1 MLQRTLLGR
10 QGMDG
15 GIVRSDIVV
24 RSGIVVRSS
33 GIVVR
38 YWPISD
44 RQGMDGRQTGRAE
57 TVTARW
63 TETVI
68 LLKHYFRA
76 VLRPPAIFWHLT
88 SQNKSCDNRLYTV
101 LK

>member
-1 MLQRTLLGR
+1 MLQRTLLSR
-10 QGMDG
+10 QGMGG
-15 GIVRSDIVV
+15 GIVRSD
-24 RSGIVVRSS
+24 
-33 GIVVR
+33 IVVR

-57 TVTARW
+57 TVTSRW

-76 VLRPPAIFWHLT
+76 VLRPSAIFWHLT
-88 SQNKSCDNRLYTV
+88 SQNKSCDNRLHTV
-101 LK
+101 LKESELG

>member
-1 MLQRTLLGR
+1 MVLQRTLLGR
-10 QGMDG
+10 QGMVG
-15 GIVRSDIVV
+15 GIVRSDSV
-24 RSGIVVRSS
+24 
-33 GIVVR
+33 VVR

-44 RQGMDGRQTGRAE
+44 RQGMDGRQTGRVE

-88 SQNKSCDNRLYTV
+88 SQNKSYDKRLHT
-101 LK
+101 

>member
-24 RSGIVVRSS
+24 RSDS
-33 GIVVR
+33 VVR

-76 VLRPPAIFWHLT
+76 VLRLPAIFWHLT
-88 SQNKSCDNRLYTV
+88 SPNKSCDNRAHTV
-101 LK
+101 LKE

>member
-24 RSGIVVRSS
+24 R
-33 GIVVR
+33 
-38 YWPISD
+38 YCPFSD

-57 TVTARW
+57 TATARW

-76 VLRPPAIFWHLT
+76 VLRLPSIFWHLT
-88 SQNKSCDNRLYTV
+88 SQNKSFENGLHTA